1 MKRIRKSVWV
11 PAALTL
17 YAVAMSLYFGPRLIA
32 EGLALKLWLSV
43 AFEVIVIVGAF
54 FALRRRE
61 RLMRP

>member
-11 PAALTL
+11 PGALTL

-43 AFEVIVIVGAF
+43 AFEAVVIVGAF